1 MSSKQALQERRRKR
15 QRQNNIIIW
24 IMVAG
29 VVLVVGAIV
38 YSIVSA
44 NQVTIP
50 ELESYQQSD
59 LSGLGDPNAPVV
71 IHEFSDFGCSHC
83 ADFALETKKLLEKE
97 FIDTGIVYLQFHSV
111 GGLLGSTATLQA
123 AEAAY
128 CAGEQDNFWPFHDLV
143 FTNQLNLFSNRAADN
158 SNKLI
163 EYADILDLDLNQF
176 ESCLVGRTYQS
187 VAAEDESLAGQN
199 GITGTPS
206 FLVNGVLLRGN
217 QPIENFR
224 LVIEEALATNSQE

>member
-1 MSSKQALQERRRKR
+1 MSSKQAIQERRKKR

-24 IMVAG
+24 IMGVG
-29 VVLVVGAIV
+29 VVLVVSAIV
-38 YSIVSA
+38 YAIISA
-44 NQVTIP
+44 NQVVIP
-50 ELESYQQSD
+50 DQVAYQQSE
-59 LSGLGDPNAPVV
+59 LSGLGDPSAPVV

-83 ADFALETKKLLEKE
+83 ADFGLGTKKLLEEE

-111 GGLLGSTATLQA
+111 GGLLGSAATLQA

-128 CAGEQDNFWPFHDLV
+128 CAGEQEEFWTFHDLV
-143 FTNQLNLFSNRAADN
+143 FTNQLNLFGNRAADN
-158 SNKLI
+158 TSNLI
-163 EYADILDLDLNQF
+163 EYAEILDLDLDQF
-176 ESCLVGRTYQS
+176 ESCLTNRTYQS
-187 VAAEDESLAGQN
+187 LAAEDESLARQN

-224 LVIEEALATNSQE
+224 IAIEEALQESAK